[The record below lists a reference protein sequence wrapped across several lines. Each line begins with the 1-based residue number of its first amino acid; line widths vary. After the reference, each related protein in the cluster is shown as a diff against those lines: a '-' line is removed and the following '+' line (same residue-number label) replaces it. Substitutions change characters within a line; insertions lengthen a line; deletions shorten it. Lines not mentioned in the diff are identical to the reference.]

1 MKRIPANQPTQYLAD
16 TRGLV
21 IVLMDGSEKEPDL
34 RRRKI
39 IHRVIERI
47 DIRIERLVAIRN
59 RLVELEQRNNERA
72 DS

>member
-1 MKRIPANQPTQYLAD
+1 
-16 TRGLV
+16 V